1 MHWQERPRAVE
12 VSFHKATSSTRW
24 GGADRFH
31 ANKTIEWRMS
41 GVGPSRQILRRLGRI
56 VATDFAESF
65 KYIDAKITLFQ
76 YDGIDYFSRPGV
88 QPHILDILERAREA
102 AMKFTRRHVL
112 RLGAASPVAVRSAWA
127 SDYPTRP
134 VRVVVG
140 FPPGGF
146 TDTSTRLIAAALS
159 ERLGQQ
165 FVVENRPGASSNI
178 ATEFVVRAAPDGY
191 TLLQIGDGNAYNATL
206 YDNLNF
212 DFIRDIAPV
221 ASTVNAPFVLVVNPS
236 FGAKTVPEF
245 IKYAKANP
253 GKINVG
259 SLGPG
264 SPSQLI
270 GVLFKSMVGIDL
282 VTVNYRGIGP
292 ALTDLMNGRIEVV
305 FTSLVS
311 VIGYI
316 KADKLRALG
325 VTTARRV
332 DLLPDVPA
340 LGEFV
345 PGYEAAGWVGL
356 GAPAKTPPEIIAT
369 LNAQVN
375 TALADPAFKARL
387 VEIALEPFPSSQTDF
402 AKFIVEFTDKW
413 QKVIRAANIKPE

>member
-1 MHWQERPRAVE
+1 
-12 VSFHKATSSTRW
+12 
-24 GGADRFH
+24 
-31 ANKTIEWRMS
+31 
-41 GVGPSRQILRRLGRI
+41 
-56 VATDFAESF
+56 
-65 KYIDAKITLFQ
+65 
-76 YDGIDYFSRPGV
+76 
-88 QPHILDILERAREA
+88 
-102 AMKFTRRHVL
+102 MKFTRRRVLQHVL
-112 RLGAASPVAVRSAWA
+112 QLAATSPAAVRGAWA

-146 TDTSTRLIAAALS
+146 TDTSTRLISAVLG

-178 ATEFVVRAAPDGY
+178 ATEFVARAAPDGY

-221 ASTVNAPFVLVVNPS
+221 ASMVNAPFVLVVNPS
-236 FGAKTVPEF
+236 FGAKTVPDF
-245 IKYAKANP
+245 IAYAKAKP

-270 GVLFKSMVGIDL
+270 GLLFKSMAGIDL

-311 VIGYI
+311 VIEHI

-325 VTTARRV
+325 VTTARRA
-332 DLLPDVPA
+332 DLLPDIPA

-345 PGYEAAGWVGL
+345 LVYEAAGWVGL
-356 GAPAKTPPEIIAT
+356 GAPANTPPEIVAT

-387 VEIALEPFPSSQTDF
+387 ADMALEPFPSSQTDF
-402 AKFIVEFTDKW
+402 AKFIVDFTDKW
-413 QKVIRAANIKPE
+413 RNVIRSADIKME